1 MELSAVG
8 DRVFAAESII
18 KRRVRKGRNEYL
30 VKWKGW
36 AIKHSTW
43 EPEENILDGRLIA
56 AFVQKERERELYGPK
71 KRGRKPKA
79 LLLKTR
85 GQTSEPSSRIPDLS
99 HYRAPAG
106 SSKPSSSSAAPAAS
120 LRSSPSLAP
129 SPKLQSGAAHH
140 KLKKDIRRCHRMSRR
155 PLPRPDPLAPPP
167 NSLSSPSFS
176 SRPPVSPFSE
186 TVRILNRRVKP
197 REVKRGR
204 IILNL
209 KVADKPGGAGGSGP
223 ANRRPP
229 LPHSH
234 PASRLSQPGG
244 SRVPS
249 RDRIIGRSGKRLSEA
264 PYRGPPLRLP
274 GFPMY
279 GKPYGV
285 QQVGPAAARAE
296 TGTGFPSRARGEKGD
311 PVSSPSRGPAA
322 VNSGGRRNQPP
333 LSLSSSSGTDSNPP
347 SPPRIQATPPQPQ
360 QAPPASGASP
370 PPPKLSPEPPERKQ
384 NTAPFLPPAPSVFL
398 SSFAS
403 SSSSSPSSSD
413 DEEEILD
420 LSVPQEGR
428 PGGGRWLRRRRQ
440 GKAPPSG
447 GPPLLSP
454 ERPQDAAEDDPAWN
468 PEMVPCCAN
477 VVVTD
482 VTANLLTVTIKEFCR
497 PPESD
502 KSPPHS
508 PSPAAVPPSL
518 TPQPKP

>member
-155 PLPRPDPLAPPP
+155 PCPAQTPWPRP

-311 PVSSPSRGPAA
+311 PVSSPPRSHRREFGREAGTSR
-322 VNSGGRRNQPP
+322 
-333 LSLSSSSGTDSNPP
+333 P
-347 SPPRIQATPPQPQ
+347 SPSPAPVAQTATPSSPNPGH
-360 QAPPASGASP
+360 AHSAPAGPPASGASP
-370 PPPKLSPEPPERKQ
+370 PPRNS
-384 NTAPFLPPAPSVFL
+384 APSPGAQAEHRTLPAARPLCLPLLLRFL
-398 SSFAS
+398 LFLL
-403 SSSSSPSSSD
+403 PSSSD

-447 GPPLLSP
+447 GPPVP
-454 ERPQDAAEDDPAWN
+454 RAPQDAAEDDPAWN

-497 PPESD
+497 PPESE

-518 TPQPKP
+518 TPSPNRE